1 MGFSFF
7 KSKQNSKTDDKQ
19 GSSFLNKIHLNNP
32 NNQNKAPSFDRNNE
46 PSFEGMQPQNPQEPM
61 HTEKLGQT
69 DLFANL
75 RINDI
80 NVAQETVEPP
90 EDAVPQN
97 QDMQNQVNLENIC
110 RSK

>member
-1 MGFSFF
+1 
-7 KSKQNSKTDDKQ
+7 
-19 GSSFLNKIHLNNP
+19 
-32 NNQNKAPSFDRNNE
+32 
-46 PSFEGMQPQNPQEPM
+46 MQAQNPQETM

-97 QDMQNQVNLENIC
+97 QDMQNQVNLENIAPQEEVPNVQTDDGPKYYVGP
-110 RSK
+110 S